1 VVAGPVKPNW
11 RSLGRSL
18 AFVNFTLLDQRH
30 RPEELRDGDHR
41 ANNEPGKRGRKHNRS
56 ENRHLSSV
64 AGKRIGVADIVSGVM
79 NGADVREAD
88 YSDNEKA
95 KGYRKHGLNDH
106 TRIGGSNRQ
115 MGGLGLLHVDPH
127 RR

>member
-1 VVAGPVKPNW
+1 M
-11 RSLGRSL
+11 
-18 AFVNFTLLDQRH
+18 
-30 RPEELRDGDHR
+30 
-41 ANNEPGKRGRKHNRS
+41 
-56 ENRHLSSV
+56 
-64 AGKRIGVADIVSGVM
+64 ADIVGGVM

-95 KGYRKHGLNDH
+95 KSYRQHGLNDH
-106 TRIGGSNRQ
+106 TRIGGGNRQ